1 MLIWKRLHVMAGV
14 VSLATMALSGT
25 TVEAD
30 WVSPI
35 SVPYSSP
42 DYTAPGRGFGI
53 STLYDLLYGPTAESD
68 NAAVMLDDTPSTL
81 AATGHLVFDLGTAQ
95 EIGGAQIW
103 SRVGADAFPK
113 NIDLFYFADDNPANH
128 VLVDDIEGDA
138 DIMLLNNYSLPLKTY
153 GDSASVSFGATITK
167 RYLGIRLND
176 SWDSWTTAG
185 ERGNQI
191 QEVMFWR
198 GSVLEPQVSNWYSP
212 AAIYSHSYDGSDYPT
227 PLPQYAAGKSIDSDT
242 GTFTI
247 WFDDTTNDFPNIE
260 GNCSGYVVFDL
271 GESKTVYGARIFA
284 RNLAIE
290 GDPVFPKDVDFFYFS
305 DDAPQ
310 SFTSSADIQIG
321 AGNIVEAGGGT
332 LLNTGLK
339 GFAEVVFPTAITG
352 RYIGLKL
359 NETYTKYFD
368 GSNQT
373 SEIMFTYSSIP
384 NRWKWTGAN
393 GTAWTGENNWLNG
406 GGSPDTY
413 VADERV
419 TFDDTAA
426 GTTVDVSGADVT
438 AIEAIV
444 FDNADK
450 DFIVEGTNG
459 IAGSISVVK
468 KGGGKVTLNGN
479 DTYTGLTYIEN
490 GTLQFGPRADGDFN
504 VLVNAAGV
512 QIDGGKLIFDY
523 STADSPAAVVKDS
536 LTNFYVGLSEYA
548 GSGLYYLGPIRT
560 ENGLTD
566 TECLGW
572 RDDPANSTVNVM
584 WTLYGDTNLDGD
596 VDSED
601 MGNLLANLDQA
612 GDWEDGDF
620 NYDGMVDAD
629 DVDLFEANYGPL
641 TFKPGDADRNGK
653 IDAADAAALATN
665 WLTGPNATW
674 SQGDFNKDGYV
685 NDIDAALMAANW
697 TGSASASVPEPS
709 VWVALLSLSLGAALL
724 ILRKA

>member
-1 MLIWKRLHVMAGV
+1 MLTAKRLRILTGFLSLVAMSLGV
-14 VSLATMALSGT
+14 PIAV
-25 TVEAD
+25 AD
-30 WVSPI
+30 WVSPL

-53 STLYDLLYGPTAESD
+53 PTLYDHQYGPSVSGE
-68 NAAVMLDDTPSTL
+68 NAAVMLDDTLSDL
-81 AATGHLVFDLGTAQ
+81 AATGHLVFDLGAAQ
-95 EIGGAQIW
+95 EIGGAQLW
-103 SRVGADAFPK
+103 SRVGGDAFPS
-113 NIDLFYFADDNPANH
+113 NVDFFYYGDDNPGNNA
-128 VLVDDIEGDA
+128 LVDDIEGDA
-138 DIMLLNNYSLPLKTY
+138 DIVSLGNYLLANKTI
-153 GDSASVSFGATITK
+153 GDSEAVSFGTTVTK
-167 RYLGIRLND
+167 RYVGLRLND
-176 SWDSWTTAG
+176 SWDPTPTIG

-191 QEVMFWR
+191 QEVMLWQ
-198 GSVLEPQVSNWYSP
+198 GSVWEPPVSDWKSP
-212 AAIYSHSYDGSDYPT
+212 AAVHSHSYDGSDYPS
-227 PLPQYAAGKSIDSDT
+227 PLPQYAADKSIDNDT
-242 GTFTI
+242 GTFAI

-260 GNCSGYVVFDL
+260 GNCSGYVVLDL
-271 GESKTVYGARIFA
+271 GESKTVYGARIYA
-284 RNLAIE
+284 RNLAIQS
-290 GDPVFPKDVDFFYFS
+290 DPVFPKNVDFFNFS
-305 DDAPQ
+305 DDVPQ
-310 SFTSSADIQIG
+310 SFASSADIQIG
-321 AGNIVEAGGGT
+321 TGAVAGAWSGT
-332 LLNTGLK
+332 LLNTGGA
-339 GFAEVVFPTAITG
+339 GFAEIVFPSAVTG

-359 NETYTKYFD
+359 NETYTKFFD

-373 SEIMFTYSSIP
+373 SEIAFSYTPIP

-393 GTAWTGENNWLNG
+393 GTAWTGANNWLNG

-413 VADERV
+413 VAAERV

-426 GTTVDVSGADVT
+426 GTTVDVSGEDVS
-438 AIEAIV
+438 AIEAVI
-444 FDNADK
+444 FDNTDK
-450 DFIVEGTNG
+450 DFLVQGANG
-459 IAGSISVVK
+459 ITGNVAVVK
-468 KGGGKVTLNGN
+468 KGGGKVTMNGN
-479 DTYTGLTYIEN
+479 DTYLGLTYIEN

-523 STADSPAAVVKDS
+523 STVDSPAAVVKDS

-572 RDDPANSTVNVM
+572 RDDAANSTVNVM

-601 MGNLLANLDQA
+601 LSNLLANLDQT

-641 TFKPGDADRNGK
+641 QFKPGDADRNGK
-653 IDAADAAALATN
+653 IDADDAAALAAN
-665 WLTGPNATW
+665 WLAGPNAFW
-674 SQGDFNKDGYV
+674 SQGDFNEDGYV
-685 NDIDAALMAANW
+685 NDVDATLMAANW

-709 VWVALLSLSLGAALL
+709 ALAALLGLLLGAAL
-724 ILRKA
+724 IRRRK